1 LGEVTYALVDAC
13 LNVASTDPLD
23 GFVVNLVENY
33 HAPRSKRVALSSPE
47 NSNLL
52 RVRRIRGQL
61 EAVER
66 ALEDEIGCSDMLQ
79 LIAGLRGALNGL
91 LTELLEDYI
100 RTHVVDPS
108 STEQTYAAVELVD
121 VIRSNLK

>member
-1 LGEVTYALVDAC
+1 
-13 LNVASTDPLD
+13 
-23 GFVVNLVENY
+23 
-33 HAPRSKRVALSSPE
+33 VALSSPE
-47 NSNLL
+47 NSNLF
-52 RVRRIRGQL
+52 RVRRIRRQL

-66 ALEDEIGCSDMLQ
+66 ALEDEIGCSNVLQ

-91 LTELLEDYI
+91 LSELLEDYI

-108 STEQTYAAVELVD
+108 STEQAYAAVELVD

>member
-1 LGEVTYALVDAC
+1 
-13 LNVASTDPLD
+13 
-23 GFVVNLVENY
+23 VV
-33 HAPRSKRVALSSPE
+33 LSSPE

-66 ALEDEIGCSDMLQ
+66 ALEDEIGCSDVLQ

-100 RTHVVDPS
+100 RTYVIDSS
-108 STEQTYAAVELVD
+108 STEQACAAVELVD

>member
-1 LGEVTYALVDAC
+1 
-13 LNVASTDPLD
+13 
-23 GFVVNLVENY
+23 
-33 HAPRSKRVALSSPE
+33 VALSSPE

-52 RVRRIRGQL
+52 RVRRICGQL

-66 ALEDEIGCSDMLQ
+66 ALEDEIGCSDVLQ

-108 STEQTYAAVELVD
+108 STEQAYAAVELVD

>member
-1 LGEVTYALVDAC
+1 
-13 LNVASTDPLD
+13 
-23 GFVVNLVENY
+23 
-33 HAPRSKRVALSSPE
+33 VALSSPE

-66 ALEDEIGCSDMLQ
+66 ALEDEIGCSDVLQ

-91 LTELLEDYI
+91 VTELLEDYI
-100 RTHVVDPS
+100 RTHVIDSS
-108 STEQTYAAVELVD
+108 STAQAYAAVELVD
-121 VIRSNLK
+121 VIRSNLR